1 MLKLQIVL
9 RTLFFCFAVIFYFY
23 NGQVDIARYF
33 YNGQVDIAK

>member
-9 RTLFFCFAVIFYFY
+9 KTLFFCFAVIFITAPA
-23 NGQVDIARYF
+23 VIERARYF